1 MTPHNGTP
9 EHHGTPEARE
19 AHADDHLNHHS
30 GYADE
35 RWVKPLNPA
44 HAAQPHPQSPAQPAD
59 ESPQARTAP
68 VPPRWIRLRCGDTSV
83 EIEWPEPPA
92 TGPAPV
98 ASGTPAAAPR
108 VEQSVA
114 PEGTRRFVCAPMVG
128 TFYHAPEVGAKPFV
142 SVGDTVR
149 SGQTV
154 GILEIMKMMNTI
166 TADVSGQV
174 VEVLVPDAQP
184 VEYQEPLI
192 AIEPRA
198 AGRDASAEQDGGPDE
213 RPGTG
218 RGGPHTRQ

>member
-1 MTPHNGTP
+1 MTPH
-9 EHHGTPEARE
+9 HGNPEAHD

-30 GYADE
+30 GYADG
-35 RWVKPLNPA
+35 RWVKPLQPA
-44 HAAQPHPQSPAQPAD
+44 SAAQAHPQPHAQPAD
-59 ESPQARTAP
+59 APQQARTAP

-83 EIEWPEPPA
+83 EIEWPEPA
-92 TGPAPV
+92 ANAPV
-98 ASGTPAAAPR
+98 PVAAGVPAAAPQ
-108 VEQSVA
+108 VEPPVA

-149 SGQTV
+149 TGQTV

-174 VEVLVPDAQP
+174 VEVLVPDAQS

-198 AGRDASAEQDGGPDE
+198 AGQDARADHDGGPDD
-213 RPGTG
+213 RPGAG
-218 RGGPHTRQ
+218 RGGPHTQH